1 MTRSDETGS
10 LKNEQKREH
19 SGRDSAKEAKKDM
32 RRESA
37 KPAPTAT
44 TRSRRYKPQVN
55 IIGEKK
61 GVQAF
66 TDDEFIINEFY
77 DATDESKR
85 SRRQQRQRKM
95 RRIEKYIPPRAIL
108 TSVSIAENLTV
119 KELAETLKK
128 TASDVITKLMGLGMA
143 AAINEVIDFDTAALV
158 ASEFGIAAEK
168 EIVVNEEDIL
178 FDDSDTDEGLMPRPP
193 IVVVMG
199 HVDHGKTSLLDAIRK
214 TNVISSEA
222 GGITQ
227 HIGAYMVNINERAI
241 TFLDTP
247 GHEAFTSMRARGAMV
262 TDIAILVISAVD
274 GIMPQTVEAINHA
287 KAANVSMIIAINMFD
302 REGNNPER
310 IKQDLTKYDI
320 LVEEWG
326 GDVIAVPLSA
336 KTGENIEQLLEMIL
350 LTADMLE
357 LKANP
362 ERQAKG
368 TVIEAKLDRSRGPV
382 ATLLVQRGTL
392 NVGDSFITGA
402 TIGRIRAMLD
412 DNGKSIQKAGPS
424 MPVEIIGLS
433 EVPEAG
439 EVFYVTTDDRVT
451 KSLAEKRRQQLRED
465 QLRATSRVTL
475 DDLFSQIQ
483 EGKVK
488 ELNLIIKADVQGSV
502 EAVRQSVEKLG
513 NDEVRVNIIHSG
525 VGAINESDVSLASVS
540 GAIIIGFNVRPGGA
554 SVIEA
559 ADIMG
564 IDVRLYTVIYNAIED
579 IEAALKGMLDPTFRE
594 VVLGHVEVRQIFR
607 ASGVGTIGGCYVL
620 DGKIQRSNNI
630 RILRDGIAIHDGRL
644 ASLRRFKDDAREVL
658 QGFEC
663 GIAIE
668 RFNDIKEN
676 DIIEPYMMEEIP
688 VV

>member
-1 MTRSDETGS
+1 M
-10 LKNEQKREH
+10 KNEQKREY
-19 SGRDSAKEAKKDM
+19 SNRDSAKEVKRDM
-32 RRESA
+32 KRESA
-37 KPAPTAT
+37 KPAPAVAT
-44 TRSRRYKPQVN
+44 KNRRFKPQAS

-66 TDDEFIINEFY
+66 ADDEFIINEFY
-77 DATDESKR
+77 DATDEAKR
-85 SRRQQRQRKM
+85 GKRQQRQRKLL
-95 RRIEKYIPPRAIL
+95 RKEKYIPPRAIL
-108 TSVSIAENLTV
+108 TSVTLSESLTV
-119 KELAETLKK
+119 KELAEALKK
-128 TASDVITKLMGLGMA
+128 TASDVISKLMSFGMTA
-143 AAINEVIDFDTAALV
+143 TINEVLDFDTATLV
-158 ASEFGIAAEK
+158 AAEFSIATEK

-178 FDDSDTDEGLMPRPP
+178 FDDAEEEDDGLAPRPP
-193 IVVVMG
+193 VVVVMG

-214 TNVISSEA
+214 TNVIAGEA

-227 HIGAYMVNINERAI
+227 HIGAYMVNINGRAI

-262 TDIAILVISAVD
+262 TDIAILVVSAVD
-274 GIMPQTVEAINHA
+274 GVMPQTIEAINHA
-287 KAANVSMIIAINMFD
+287 KAANVSIIIAINMID
-302 REGNNPER
+302 REGANPDR
-310 IKQDLTKYDI
+310 VKQELTEYEI

-326 GDVIAVPLSA
+326 GDIIAVPVSA
-336 KTGENIEQLLEMIL
+336 KTGENVAQLLEMII

-357 LKANP
+357 LKADP
-362 ERQAKG
+362 DRQAKG
-368 TVIEAKLDRSRGPV
+368 TVIEAKLDRARGPV

-402 TIGRIRAMLD
+402 TVGRIRAMLD
-412 DNGKSIQKAGPS
+412 DTGNPIQSAGPS

-433 EVPEAG
+433 EVPGAG
-439 EVFYVTTDDRVT
+439 EVFYVTTDDKVT
-451 KSLAEKRRQQLRED
+451 KSLAERRRQTLREE
-465 QLRATSRVTL
+465 QLKASSRITL

-483 EGKVK
+483 EGNVK
-488 ELNLIIKADVQGSV
+488 DLNLIIKADVQGSV

-540 GAIIIGFNVRPGGA
+540 NAIIIGFNVRPGGA

-559 ADIMG
+559 ADIAG

-579 IEAALKGMLDPTFRE
+579 IQAAMKGMLDPTFRE

-620 DGKIQRSNNI
+620 DGKIQRSNNV
-630 RILRDGIAIHDGRL
+630 RILRDGVSIFDGRL
-644 ASLRRFKDDAREVL
+644 ASLRRFKDDAREVM

-663 GIAIE
+663 GVAIE